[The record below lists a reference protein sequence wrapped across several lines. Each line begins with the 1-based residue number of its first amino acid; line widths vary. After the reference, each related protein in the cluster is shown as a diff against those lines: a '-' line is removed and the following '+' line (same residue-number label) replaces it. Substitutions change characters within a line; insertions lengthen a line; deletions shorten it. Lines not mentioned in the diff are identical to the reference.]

1 MVIFFSSDHVCKDRS
16 LTAEGKTSSSALSH
30 TSKLACAA
38 PREENETNLLSF
50 PKVSAGKS
58 KLQPG
63 IQHPLIEE
71 APVRK
76 VTPLVS
82 NTCKAQKPS
91 TSFLGTSVKSQNIHP
106 VQHSRLVSSASSCT
120 PQSLPLGTSE
130 KIPNPIQGSSTIP
143 LQDACKTSFFNMSNF
158 GSSLGLMSEDQILK
172 HPILRV
178 IIFG

>member
-1 MVIFFSSDHVCKDRS
+1 MVIFFSSDHVYKDRS

-38 PREENETNLLSF
+38 PREENETNLSF

-63 IQHPLIEE
+63 IQH
-71 APVRK
+71 PVRK